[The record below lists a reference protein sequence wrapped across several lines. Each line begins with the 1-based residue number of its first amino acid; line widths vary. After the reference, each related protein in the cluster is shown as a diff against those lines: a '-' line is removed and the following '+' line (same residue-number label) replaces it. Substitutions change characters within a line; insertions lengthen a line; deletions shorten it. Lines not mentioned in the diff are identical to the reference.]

1 MNFQMIERL
10 RSIEHHIGN
19 TPIHKLRIE
28 GFPAEVYAKLEYV
41 NFGGSVKSR
50 PAYNILLNA
59 IRNGQVNEKSMVVES
74 SSGNFAI
81 ALAMLCKLVGI
92 DFIPVIDPNINPAY
106 EKLLRLLCREV
117 IKVTE
122 EDPTGGY
129 LQTRLREVREFC
141 EQHENAFWPNQYENR
156 DNAQAYYQ
164 FMGAEVTASFDR
176 LNYAFIGVSSCG
188 TIAGLS
194 RRLKEEFPGIKIIA
208 IDVEGSVIFSDTP
221 KKRHISG
228 IGSSIVP
235 PLVQLAQIDEV
246 IHLRQTDIIT
256 GCLELVNEQMLFAGA
271 SSGASYFAIKKYFEH
286 YPQRG
291 AVPKVL
297 FICPDRGDAYLDTVY
312 DPKWNKKIKEGPAL
326 MTESTNFSL

>member
-1 MNFQMIERL
+1 MIERL

-19 TPIHKLRIE
+19 TPIHKLRME
-28 GFPAEVYAKLEYV
+28 GLQAEVYAKLEYV

-50 PAYNILLNA
+50 PAFNILLNA
-59 IRNGQVNEKSMVVES
+59 IGDGRVNEKTTVIES

-81 ALAMLCKLVGI
+81 ALAMLCRVIGI
-92 DFIPVIDPNINPAY
+92 DFIPVIDPNINPGY

-117 IKVTE
+117 VKVTE
-122 EDPTGGY
+122 LDATGGY
-129 LQTRLREVREFC
+129 LLTRLQEVRAFC
-141 EQHENAFWPNQYENR
+141 EQHDHVFWPNQYENR
-156 DNAQAYYQ
+156 DNAQSYYQ
-164 FMGAEVTASFDR
+164 FMGAEIAASFDR
-176 LNYAFIGVSSCG
+176 LDYAFIGVSSCG

-194 RRLKEEFPGIKIIA
+194 RRLKEDYPGIKIIA

-235 PLVQLAQIDEV
+235 PLAQLAQIDEV
-246 IHLRQTDIIT
+246 IHLRQTDIVT
-256 GCLELVNEQMLFAGA
+256 GCLELVSDQMIFAGA

-286 YPQRG
+286 HSYVG
-291 AVPKVL
+291 VYPKVL

-312 DPKWNKKIKEGPAL
+312 DPKWQKKIKEGQAL
-326 MTESTNFSL
+326 MTESAKY